1 MQGAFMTGSSVGK
14 LAVAQSAPK
23 IQAPIL
29 RDGLVART
37 RLLRHLAATPD
48 DVPLVLLA
56 APAGYGKTTV
66 LGQWSAT
73 DARDFT
79 WVTVEEADKDPV
91 RLAGRIARALHRIE
105 PLDPAVFRALA
116 DGDGSRHL
124 VALPHLLASLRSW
137 ARPGVLVLDDAHEL
151 QTVGAVNF
159 VRALAA
165 GLPPG
170 FRIAAGSRL
179 RLAFGRLRSE
189 GRCFEFGPDHLRFTE
204 EEARAVLVGAGV
216 DCSDR
221 GLRALVRR
229 TEGWPAGVYLAALAV
244 RAGPDAAETAGGIA
258 GDDPFIVDYFRDELL
273 ARESPA
279 TVRFLLRTAA
289 LGQMCGALC
298 DDVLGGSGSASRL
311 ADAARRN
318 LFVVPLDRH
327 GEWYR
332 YHRLAA
338 EMLVSE
344 LRRREPG
351 EELRVHRR
359 AAAWYAERGLPEV
372 AIAHAI
378 AGQDTMTAAKLVN
391 RHAGE
396 FYAAGRLRT
405 VRGWLDSLD
414 ADGDA
419 QNVREPGDPF
429 QVLVAKEKMAIIVLG
444 LRTLAPDRQ
453 NAVRAHLAGFQF
465 QEIMDRFGWTYQRA
479 RNLICRGMAD
489 LRKSLDG
496 KDLEAA
502 LAMRCA
508 LRKRR
513 RAASPA

>member
-1 MQGAFMTGSSVGK
+1 MQGGFMTGSSVGK

-179 RLAFGRLRSE
+179 VLAFGRLRSE
-189 GRCFEFGPDHLRFTE
+189 GRYVEFGPDHLKFTE
-204 EEARAVLVGAGV
+204 DEARVVLLAAGV
-216 DCSDR
+216 DCSDHA
-221 GLRALVRR
+221 LRALVRR
-229 TEGWPAGVYLAALAV
+229 TEGWPAGVYLAALAT
-244 RAGPDAAETAGGIA
+244 RAASDAAETAGGIA
-258 GDDPFIVDYFRDELL
+258 GDDPFIVDYVRDELL
-273 ARESPA
+273 ARESSA

-289 LGQMCGALC
+289 LGHMCGALC
-298 DDVLGGSGSASRL
+298 DHV
-311 ADAARRN
+311 
-318 LFVVPLDRH
+318 
-327 GEWYR
+327 
-332 YHRLAA
+332 LAA
-338 EMLVSE
+338 
-344 LRRREPG
+344 
-351 EELRVHRR
+351 
-359 AAAWYAERGLPEV
+359 AAPPAGSPTPPAATCSSCRWTGTASGT
-372 AIAHAI
+372 AI
-378 AGQDTMTAAKLVN
+378 TA
-391 RHAGE
+391 
-396 FYAAGRLRT
+396 
-405 VRGWLDSLD
+405 
-414 ADGDA
+414 
-419 QNVREPGDPF
+419 
-429 QVLVAKEKMAIIVLG
+429 
-444 LRTLAPDRQ
+444 
-453 NAVRAHLAGFQF
+453 
-465 QEIMDRFGWTYQRA
+465 
-479 RNLICRGMAD
+479 
-489 LRKSLDG
+489 
-496 KDLEAA
+496 
-502 LAMRCA
+502 
-508 LRKRR
+508 
-513 RAASPA
+513 

>member
-1 MQGAFMTGSSVGK
+1 MTGSSVGK

-179 RLAFGRLRSE
+179 VLAFGRLRSE
-189 GRCFEFGPDHLRFTE
+189 GRYVEFGPDHLKFTE
-204 EEARAVLVGAGV
+204 DEARVVLLAAGV
-216 DCSDR
+216 DCSDHA
-221 GLRALVRR
+221 LRALVRR
-229 TEGWPAGVYLAALAV
+229 TEGWPAGVYLAALAT
-244 RAGPDAAETAGGIA
+244 RAASDAAETAGGIA
-258 GDDPFIVDYFRDELL
+258 GDDPFIVDYVRDELL
-273 ARESPA
+273 ARESSA

-289 LGQMCGALC
+289 LGHMCGALC
-298 DDVLGGSGSASRL
+298 DHVLGGSGSASRL

-332 YHRLAA
+332 YHRLIA
-338 EMLVSE
+338 EMLLSE

-359 AAAWYAERGLPEV
+359 AAAWYVERGLPEE
-372 AIAHAI
+372 AIAHAV
-378 AGQDTMTAAKLVN
+378 AGQDTMTAATLVN
-391 RHAGE
+391 RHAGKFCAE
-396 FYAAGRLRT
+396 GRLRT
-405 VRGWLDSLD
+405 VCGWLDALDSAGLADYPPLAITAAWIFAFSGDPLRAQQCLYVAERGSFEGPLPDGSISLTSAIAVLRAVMGGLGVDRMLLD
-414 ADGDA
+414 ATA
-419 QNVREPGDPF
+419 
-429 QVLVAKEKMAIIVLG
+429 
-444 LRTLAPDRQ
+444 
-453 NAVRAHLAGFQF
+453 AV
-465 QEIMDRFGWTYQRA
+465 
-479 RNLICRGMAD
+479 
-489 LRKSLDG
+489 
-496 KDLEAA
+496 DLEQPG
-502 LAMRCA
+502 
-508 LRKRR
+508 
-513 RAASPA
+513 SPW